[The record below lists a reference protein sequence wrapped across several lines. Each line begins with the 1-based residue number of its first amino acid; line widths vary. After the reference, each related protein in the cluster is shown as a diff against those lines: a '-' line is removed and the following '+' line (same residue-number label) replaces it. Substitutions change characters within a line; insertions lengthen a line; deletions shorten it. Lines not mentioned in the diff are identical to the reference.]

1 MQNGENVESLFL
13 VIRRDFKLKKV
24 KEIIFCNFYLKN
36 SFVC

>member
-1 MQNGENVESLFL
+1 MENGLNVASLFL
-13 VIRRDFKLKKV
+13 VIRRNFKLKKV